1 MMHAGFRREYLKMI
15 HIVERKIFSSRRD
28 RLEDIY
34 GENLNLQNNEEFQR

>member
-1 MMHAGFRREYLKMI
+1 MMHAGFRREYLNMI
-15 HIVERKIFSSRRD
+15 HVVERKIFSSRRD